1 LSSDAIASIG
11 VPLST
16 KESLP
21 RTGHCFY
28 VQGIAA
34 HEEDAVRLHDGRR
47 VGVVAGLA
55 FAAMMGAALAQDY
68 PSRPIT
74 IVVPFTAGGP
84 ADTAARTI
92 SDALRRQIG
101 QSLVI
106 ENRPGAS
113 GIPAVEALVHGGADG
128 YSLLLGGIAPIVL
141 IPPIQ
146 NVRYDVEKDLVPLG
160 LIWRSPQVFAVST
173 KLGVSTAAEFVAR
186 ARANPGKVSIGS
198 AGNGTV
204 THLANEL
211 LRREAAIDFVHV
223 PYRSTANSLTDLIG
237 GHIDAIFGD
246 VAILQPQVQSG
257 AIKALAITSTERS
270 PLLPDLATTA
280 EVGLPKVQ
288 TEVWYG
294 LLAPARAPA
303 GVLSRLETAAANA
316 QRDPAFRES
325 LAKYGI
331 SAPPPG
337 REFFAR
343 FIREEAARWT
353 PIVQSV
359 KMN

>member
-1 LSSDAIASIG
+1 M
-11 VPLST
+11 
-16 KESLP
+16 SLQHWTA
-21 RTGHCFY
+21 R
-28 VQGIAA
+28 
-34 HEEDAVRLHDGRR
+34 
-47 VGVVAGLA
+47 GVVAALV
-55 FAAMMGAALAQDY
+55 AATGAALAQDF
-68 PSRPIT
+68 PARPIT
-74 IVVPFTAGGP
+74 ISVPFTAGGP

-92 SDALRRQIG
+92 SDALRRQLG

-113 GIPAVEALVHGGADG
+113 GIPAVEAVVHGEPDG
-128 YSLLLGGIAPIVL
+128 YTLLLGGIAPIVL

-146 NVRYDVEKDLVPLG
+146 KVRYDVEKDLAPLG
-160 LIWRSPQVFAVST
+160 LIWRSPQVFAVSA
-173 KLGVSTAAEFVAR
+173 KLGVSTVAEFVAR
-186 ARANPGKVSIGS
+186 AKANPNKLTIGS

-211 LRREAAIDFVHV
+211 LRREAGIDFVHV
-223 PYRSTANSLTDLIG
+223 PYRSTANSLTDLVG

-246 VAILQPQVQSG
+246 VAILEPQVQAG

-270 PLLPDLATTA
+270 SLLPGLGTTA
-280 EVGLPKVQ
+280 EVGFPKVQ

-303 GVLSRLETAAANA
+303 PVLARLETAVANA
-316 QRDPAFRES
+316 QRDPAFREA
-325 LAKYGI
+325 LGKYGI
-331 SAPPPG
+331 NPPPAG
-337 REFFAR
+337 REFFAT